1 MKPPGA
7 VDVGEKA
14 ESVSNR
20 APKIR
25 DLQQQVDEL
34 HERMAKSR
42 TQPPVSAVEATAE
55 LDTALEELQVAGEEL
70 RQQNEELITATQAV
84 EAEHQRYQELF
95 NFAPDGYLITDA
107 AGIIREANHTAA
119 ALLHLSQSFLVGR
132 PLLLFIAKAE
142 RASFLARLRQLQKSR
157 GVEEWEA
164 CLQPLRTLPDGG
176 EPFDASLRVA
186 TVLNPAGKVAGL
198 YWVLRDISRR
208 KQAEEALREA
218 HVELETRVR
227 ERTAELETI
236 NAELRAQI
244 AERQRAEEARK
255 SLEQQRTEFLSM
267 LSHDI
272 RNPLGIILGYADLLL
287 EEAQARRVTEEV
299 DALERLRSSALTVYS
314 LVTNY
319 LDLSKI
325 EAGYLTLAKQQL
337 RLDELLRRVGQ
348 QYEIEARHRHITLDF
363 QLQPQLPL
371 VAGDPLA
378 LERVFTNLLY
388 NALKFTPKLG
398 RVTINA
404 GLQNGAVVGAITD
417 TGPGIASAEISS
429 LFEKYQRS
437 ETTRQQEGTGLGL
450 FIVKA
455 LVEAHG
461 GHIEV
466 QSAPGQGTCF
476 SVFLPIA

>member
-1 MKPPGA
+1 
-7 VDVGEKA
+7 
-14 ESVSNR
+14 
-20 APKIR
+20 
-25 DLQQQVDEL
+25 
-34 HERMAKSR
+34 
-42 TQPPVSAVEATAE
+42 
-55 LDTALEELQVAGEEL
+55 
-70 RQQNEELITATQAV
+70 V

-95 NFAPDGYLITDA
+95 NFAPDGYLVTDA

-142 RASFLARLRQLQKSR
+142 RASFLARLRRLQKSR

-218 HVELETRVR
+218 HAELETRVR

-255 SLEQQRTEFLSM
+255 ALEQQRAEFLSM

-348 QYEIEARHRHITLDF
+348 QYEIEARHRHIALDF
-363 QLQPQLPL
+363 QLQPQLPSFE
-371 VAGDPLA
+371 GDPLA
-378 LERVFTNLLY
+378 LERVFTNRSRLGDR
-388 NALKFTPKLG
+388 LG
-398 RVTINA
+398 RATCRA
-404 GLQNGAVVGAITD
+404 ARPEKTD
-417 TGPGIASAEISS
+417 
-429 LFEKYQRS
+429 
-437 ETTRQQEGTGLGL
+437 
-450 FIVKA
+450 
-455 LVEAHG
+455 
-461 GHIEV
+461 
-466 QSAPGQGTCF
+466 
-476 SVFLPIA
+476 